1 MMEKKRP
8 YVVKFTD
15 TALKNL
21 RRYPRK
27 DKQRILTR
35 IEQLAAD
42 PKAMTNVKRLVNF
55 DMAYRLRV
63 GNYRIL
69 FDRDDIIK
77 IIDIIDVLP
86 RSRAYKRK

>member
-1 MMEKKRP
+1 MEKKLP
-8 YVVKFTD
+8 YNVKFTN

-21 RRYPRK
+21 RRYPRN
-27 DKQRILTR
+27 DQQRILNR
-35 IEQLAAD
+35 IEQLAAN
-42 PKAMTNVKRLVNF
+42 PKAMVNVKRLVDF
-55 DMAYRLRV
+55 DVTYRLRV